1 MMGCA
6 VMLCRADLLSGGRHA
21 LLEAQLAE
29 EDEGPLQR
37 QHHHHQHDPSAA
49 GTTAAAAA
57 AGAGAEGSFS
67 PCCPND
73 TYMSETSNFA
83 LITGPNMSGKSTYL
97 RQVGQ
102 AVVMA
107 QAGCF
112 VPASFASLAPFE
124 RLHARAVH
132 CGGASSDKETSSFM
146 VEMVETAQILRT
158 LGHRSL
164 VLMDELGR

>member
-1 MMGCA
+1 
-6 VMLCRADLLSGGRHA
+6 
-21 LLEAQLAE
+21 
-29 EDEGPLQR
+29 
-37 QHHHHQHDPSAA
+37 
-49 GTTAAAAA
+49 
-57 AGAGAEGSFS
+57 
-67 PCCPND
+67 
-73 TYMSETSNFA
+73 MSETSNFA

-132 CGGASSDKETSSFM
+132 CGGGSSDKETSSFM

-164 VLMDELGR
+164 VLMDELGRYVMMMATVVAAALLHITTVQCIMHSLSSAAASFRRSHLSFRTHQRPSGFENNIHTPMIHLKA